1 MRCQKHTLESVI
13 SSEVELEWFETES
26 VLALGV

>member
-1 MRCQKHTLESVI
+1 MRCQKLTLEGAI